1 MRFRWRISH
10 SSRLIDV
17 LKERLEGSFSAR
29 FLKRALETNI
39 CRVNGRVE
47 RFASAALCKGDV
59 VELDAD
65 WETMESKESPV
76 YSILYE
82 DEHLFVIDKPA
93 GLICTDQEFKKVLP
107 YPCWLAH
114 RLDKDTTGVLLFGKT
129 PLIAKELQECFE
141 KRTVE
146 KSYLAFVDGEMKQKQ
161 GVIESHLVKKRSFQG
176 QTIWGPSSLGH
187 GLYAKTLW
195 VRLAVKQNLSLVHCL
210 PETGRTHQ
218 IRVHL
223 AQIGHPILVDRQ
235 YANSFRSSFSASRP
249 LLHAYRLNF
258 QWRERLFRFEAPL
271 PEDFKEAMSRNQF
284 SNDLISPLRLTI

>member
-29 FLKRALETNI
+29 FLKRALESNI

-59 VELDAD
+59 IELDAD
-65 WETMESKESPV
+65 WETMETKAPPV
-76 YSILYE
+76 CSVLYE
-82 DEHLFVIDKPA
+82 DEHLFVMDKPA
-93 GLICTDQEFKKVLP
+93 GLICSDQDFKKFLP
-107 YPCWLAH
+107 HPYCLAH

-141 KRTVE
+141 KRAVE
-146 KSYLAFVDGEMKQKQ
+146 KSYLAFVDGVMKQTQ

-176 QTIWGPSSLGH
+176 QTIWGPSSLGQ

-195 VRLAVKQNLSLVHCL
+195 VRLAVKQDLSLVQCL

-235 YANSFRSSFSASRP
+235 YANSFRSSFFAARP

-258 QWRERLFRFEAPL
+258 LWRDRSFHFEAPL
-271 PEDFKEAMSRNQF
+271 PQDFKEAMSRSQF
-284 SNDLISPLRLTI
+284 SKDLILPLRMTI